1 MTSLPRVAVT
11 TGALRVPP
19 TYFVLQHAELLADS
33 FEFEVF
39 ARVADIRDHSLGVPV
54 HDATPVGGSF
64 ASRSHASLFFGGA
77 QARAINQFAPAL
89 VHQHFGTWSE
99 PAIAAARQAG
109 APLVTTLHGYDVF
122 AMLAAAAEH
131 PSWRRRFGDHMRT
144 RSTRAAYASSSRL
157 LAVSRYLADRSIEGG
172 ADAGKLHVHYQGVD
186 TDYFRPEPTPRSA
199 EPSIVFVGA
208 FTELKGPRDLLRASL
223 ALAPRLPHQLVL
235 VGDGPLKLE
244 LERAAAESP
253 HVTFAGHLQRDEVRE
268 VMRRAHA
275 LVLPTQLSEG
285 RREAAGL
292 VLLEAQALGVPVVT
306 YASGGAPEM
315 LQDGVTGLV
324 VEERDIAALTD
335 AIRALLE
342 LPAAEYRRMSVDA
355 RDFVVRERSLA
366 ASARELDAHYH
377 DLIG

>member
-1 MTSLPRVAVT
+1 
-11 TGALRVPP
+11 
-19 TYFVLQHAELLADS
+19 
-33 FEFEVF
+33 
-39 ARVADIRDHSLGVPV
+39 
-54 HDATPVGGSF
+54 
-64 ASRSHASLFFGGA
+64 
-77 QARAINQFAPAL
+77 
-89 VHQHFGTWSE
+89 
-99 PAIAAARQAG
+99 
-109 APLVTTLHGYDVF
+109 
-122 AMLAAAAEH
+122 
-131 PSWRRRFGDHMRT
+131 
-144 RSTRAAYASSSRL
+144 
-157 LAVSRYLADRSIEGG
+157 
-172 ADAGKLHVHYQGVD
+172 
-186 TDYFRPEPTPRSA
+186 
-199 EPSIVFVGA
+199 
-208 FTELKGPRDLLRASL
+208 
-223 ALAPRLPHQLVL
+223 LVL

-366 ASARELDAHYH
+366 VSARELDAHYR